1 MTDRILL
8 AHGSGGRQSHDLIS
22 GMFME
27 AFGNALLDE
36 LDDAA
41 LLFAE
46 TGGPRSTIAFTTD
59 GYVVKPRFFPGGD
72 IGKLAVCGTV
82 NDLAVMGAEPKYLS
96 CGFIIEEGFP
106 VEELK
111 RILASM
117 KAVLQATGVRI
128 VTGDTKVVEKGAVD
142 GIFITTSG
150 IGTMRMEPAPG
161 MARIKAGDALIVN
174 GTLGDH
180 GVAVMASREGLR
192 FSVPVASD
200 CAPLTDLIRGASEA
214 AGDGVHFMRDATRGG
229 LATVLNEIAD
239 SARLGVEIE
248 EESVPVS
255 EGVEGLCEL
264 LGLDPLYV
272 ANEGKVVFVVAE
284 EEAEAVLSSL
294 RKSPLGERA
303 ARIGTVTEK
312 HPGKV
317 ALKTAIGGSRIVDML
332 VGEQLPRIC

>member
-1 MTDRILL
+1 LTDRILL
-8 AHGSGGRQSHDLIS
+8 AHGSGGKQSHDLIS
-22 GMFME
+22 GLFME
-27 AFGNALLDE
+27 AFGNELLDP

-41 LLFAE
+41 LLFTE
-46 TGGPRSTIAFTTD
+46 TGGVRSPIAFTTD
-59 GYVVKPRFFPGGD
+59 GYVVKPRFFPGGN
-72 IGKLAVCGTV
+72 IGKLAVCGTI

-111 RILASM
+111 LILASM
-117 KAVLQATGVRI
+117 KAVLLETGVRI

-150 IGTMRMEPAPG
+150 VGVLKTDTAPG
-161 MARIKAGDALIVN
+161 MSRIAAGDVLIVN

-192 FSVPVASD
+192 FSVPVESD
-200 CAPLTDLIRGASEA
+200 CAPLADLIRTVSDA
-214 AGDGVHFMRDATRGG
+214 AGEGVHFMRDATRGG

-239 SARLGVEIE
+239 SARLGIEIE
-248 EESVPVS
+248 EENIPVS

-272 ANEGKVVFVVAE
+272 ANEGKAVFAVA
-284 EEAEAVLSSL
+284 AEKADQALAAMRSH
-294 RKSPLGERA
+294 PLGARA
-303 ARIGTVTEK
+303 ARIGTVTDS

>member
-1 MTDRILL
+1 MDRILL

-22 GMFME
+22 GLFME
-27 AFGNALLDE
+27 AFGNELLDP

-41 LLFAE
+41 LLFAGS
-46 TGGPRSTIAFTTD
+46 GGVRSPLAFTTD

-72 IGKLAVCGTV
+72 IGKLAICGTV
-82 NDLAVMGAEPKYLS
+82 NDLAVMGAEPKFLS

-106 VEELK
+106 VAELK
-111 RILASM
+111 LILESM
-117 KAVLQATGVRI
+117 KKMLQVSGARI

-150 IGTMRMEPAPG
+150 VGVLRMDPAPG

-192 FSVPVASD
+192 FSVPVVSD
-200 CAPLTDLIRGASEA
+200 CAPLTDLIRAAADA
-214 AGDGVHFMRDATRGG
+214 AGSGVHFMRDATRGG
-229 LATVLNEIAD
+229 LATVLNEIAS
-239 SARLGVEIE
+239 SAGLGIEIE
-248 EESVPVS
+248 EESIPVS

-272 ANEGKVVFVVAE
+272 ANEGKVVFAV
-284 EEAEAVLSSL
+284 EAEKAEAALAAL
-294 RKSPLGERA
+294 RSNPLGERA
-303 ARIGTVTEK
+303 ARIGTVTGT

-317 ALKTAIGGSRIVDML
+317 ALKTVVGGSRIVDML